1 MASLDYVF
9 DLASKLSKDNMSYF
23 IVTLQRGTGDTDK
36 ADLFFDMSDEQ
47 SLRSM
52 QAVLGTVTEEM
63 EESDDLEHFY
73 RKKKRNQIASEGEDE
88 DDETEFLF

>member
-23 IVTLQRGTGDTDK
+23 IVTLQRGKGDSDK
-36 ADLFFDMSDEQ
+36 ADLFFDMNDEQ

-63 EESDDLEHFY
+63 EESDDLKHFY

-88 DDETEFLF
+88 NDETELLF